1 MVVPQPVPDH
11 TPRPQH
17 APRARGSA
25 INPAN
30 RYESLSLDV
39 LPHGGGDD
47 DLIHE
52 ESGPEMG
59 ADGKR
64 RVATRVYRD
73 HSRSVINP
81 VDSPDLNF
89 HWSINPYRG
98 CEHGCIYCYARP
110 THENL
115 GLSCGLDF
123 ETKIFAKVDAPAIL
137 RRELARP
144 SWKGEPIM
152 MAGVTDV
159 YQPVERTLRVTRGI
173 LELFAAHGQPVAMVT
188 KSALVLRDIELLAS
202 MARKNTAKVAVSL
215 TTLDPEL
222 SMQMEPRGAAPAQR
236 LRVIRELTAAGV
248 PVAVLVAPVIPAITD
263 REMPKLLEAAAEAG
277 ATGAG
282 YVLLRLP
289 YQVKEVFFEW
299 LERRFPQRSKH
310 VESLIRQ
317 THEGELY
324 RSQFKTRQVGRGAFA
339 EQIKQTFALFT
350 KRYGLDG
357 DRSAPLS
364 SAHFTRPEPD
374 AAQLGLFG

>member
-1 MVVPQPVPDH
+1 MPQPVPDS
-11 TPRPQH
+11 TPRPLH

-39 LPHGGGDD
+39 LPHGGGHD

-52 ESGPEMG
+52 EPGPEIG
-59 ADGKR
+59 PDGKR

-73 HSRSVINP
+73 HSRSIINP

-173 LELFAAHGQPVAMVT
+173 LELFSAHGQPVALVT
-188 KSALVLRDIELLAS
+188 KSALILRDIDLLAS
-202 MARKNTAKVAVSL
+202 MAPKNTAKVAISL

-236 LRVIRELTAAGV
+236 LRVIRELSGAGI

-277 ATGAG
+277 ATNAG

-289 YQVKEVFFEW
+289 HQVKEVFFEW

-317 THEGELY
+317 THAGELY
-324 RSQFKTRQVGRGAFA
+324 QSQFKTRQVGQGAFA
-339 EQIKQTFALFT
+339 EQIKQNFAIFS
-350 KRYGLDG
+350 KRFGLDC
-357 DRSAPLS
+357 DRSPALS
-364 SAHFTRPEPD
+364 SEQFRRPQVDP
-374 AAQLGLFG
+374 AQLGLFG